1 MKIVFAGRPNSG
13 KSSLIRALT
22 GIKVKVGK
30 KPGATRG
37 IYEFRLGKKLE
48 IVDMPG
54 FGYMYGESKREMEKM
69 KTRIVRYFERNSENI
84 IMVIHVIDVS
94 TFEEVFYRLSRKGII
109 PIDVEMAYFFR
120 DLGIPAITVLNK
132 IDKLSKIELKK
143 KVDFIHNALGF
154 SGSWE
159 KNPNLILTSCKNGYG
174 IKDLK
179 MAIYLRLRAL
189 NLDELIVFFR
199 K

>member
-13 KSSLIRALT
+13 KSSLIRGLT

-30 KPGATRG
+30 KPGATRR
-37 IYEFRLGKKLE
+37 IHEFRLGKKLE

-54 FGYMYGESKREMEKM
+54 FGYMHGESKRRIESM
-69 KTRIVRYFERNSENI
+69 KTEIVRYFEENNEKI
-84 IMVIHVIDVS
+84 IVVIHVIDAS
-94 TFEEVFYRLSRKGII
+94 TFEEVFHRLSRKGII

-120 DLGIPAITVLNK
+120 DLGIPTITVINK
-132 IDKLSKIELKK
+132 IDKLSKTELKGK
-143 KVDFIHNALGF
+143 INFIYNALGF

-159 KNPNLILTSCKNGYG
+159 KNPNFILTSCRSGYG
-174 IKDLK
+174 IKDVK
-179 MAIYLRLRAL
+179 MSIYLRLRAL

-199 K
+199 